1 MGRKNKRKKTEYRD
15 RLGFNPW
22 KYITVYSRSR
32 DSHSSG
38 RTSRQPHRGDVW
50 YADLGEHPGT
60 HVQSGCRPVLI
71 VSNDIGNRY
80 SETVNVLPM
89 TSQMKRLDLSS
100 HTQVDEQ
107 MMAGIR
113 EPFGSSTVLAEQVT
127 TISKSQLRSFV
138 GRITDAE
145 TVGKIDESVIQQL
158 ALHSEH
164 GVEHDAPA
172 AHAMHAA
179 RTDDDHTDETT
190 MKE

>member
-22 KYITVYSRSR
+22 KYITVYSRSS
-32 DSHSSG
+32 DSHNSE
-38 RTSRQPHRGDVW
+38 RHCRQPHRGDVW

-60 HVQSGCRPVLI
+60 HVQSGCRPGLI

-89 TSQMKRLDLSS
+89 TSQMKRPDLSS

-107 MMAGIR
+107 MIAGVR

-127 TISKSQLRSFV
+127 TISKSQLRTYV

-145 TVGKIDESVIQQL
+145 TVGRIDESVIRQL

-164 GVEHDAPA
+164 GVEREAPA
-172 AHAMHAA
+172 ANATHAA
-179 RTDDDHTDETT
+179 HTDDDHTDETT